1 MLAQINLGFMRKIE
15 RKVVF
20 IDELYNINGK
30 SYVGSSISLSSRFN
44 IYYSLISPKIKLNK
58 GSSAIYR
65 AILKHG
71 YSNFSLDII
80 EYCEPSVIIS
90 REQYYMDLLKPEYN
104 IFKIAGNRLG
114 YKHSQETKVKIGINN
129 RGENHPFFCKSLNYE

>member
-1 MLAQINLGFMRKIE
+1 MRKIE

-44 IYYSLISPKIKLNK
+44 IYYSLIFPKIKLNK

-114 YKHSQETKVKIGINN
+114 YKHS
-129 RGENHPFFCKSLNYE
+129 